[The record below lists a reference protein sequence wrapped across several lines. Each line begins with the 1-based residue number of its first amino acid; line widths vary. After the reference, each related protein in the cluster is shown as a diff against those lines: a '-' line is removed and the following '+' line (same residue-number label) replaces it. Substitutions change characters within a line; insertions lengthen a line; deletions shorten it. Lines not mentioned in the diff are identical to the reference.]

1 LAVSSVVRAFLVQK
15 MKMRNSP
22 NSPRVYPPE
31 TGLVKRAKT
40 AAHGKGRPQAVQPAP
55 ADGTVRLRRETKGR
69 GGGTV
74 IVISGVPLAGPALKE
89 LAGALKKRC
98 GCGGTIK
105 DGIIEIQG
113 DHRDTLLLELQ
124 TRGFRVKLAG
134 G

>member
-1 LAVSSVVRAFLVQK
+1 MKPADSSTLVY
-15 MKMRNSP
+15 S
-22 NSPRVYPPE
+22 SE
-31 TGLVKRAKT
+31 TGLVKQDKT
-40 AAHGKGRPQAVQPAP
+40 TSIKKARPHAIQAAP

-74 IVISGVPLAGPALKE
+74 IVISGIPLAEPALKE

-124 TRGFRVKLAG
+124 SRGYRVKLAG

>member
-1 LAVSSVVRAFLVQK
+1 MKPTDSSTLVYSSESGTIKQAAAPS
-15 MKMRNSP
+15 RN
-22 NSPRVYPPE
+22 
-31 TGLVKRAKT
+31 KAK
-40 AAHGKGRPQAVQPAP
+40 QQPAHVTP

-74 IVISGVPLAGPALKE
+74 IVISGIPLTGPPLKE

-98 GCGGTIK
+98 GCGGTVK

-113 DHRDTLLLELQ
+113 DHRDILLLELQ
-124 TRGFRVKLAG
+124 NRGFRVKLAG

>member
-1 LAVSSVVRAFLVQK
+1 MARDTSSTLVY
-15 MKMRNSP
+15 S
-22 NSPRVYPPE
+22 SE
-31 TGLVKRAKT
+31 TGLVKQPATPAKGRAKQN
-40 AAHGKGRPQAVQPAP
+40 PVQPAP
-55 ADGTVRLRRETKGR
+55 TDGTVRLRRETKGR

-74 IVISGVPLAGPALKE
+74 IVISGIPLAGPALKE

-113 DHRDTLLLELQ
+113 DHRDALLIELQ
-124 TRGFRVKLAG
+124 NRGYRVKLAG

>member
-1 LAVSSVVRAFLVQK
+1 MKPADSSTLVY
-15 MKMRNSP
+15 S
-22 NSPRVYPPE
+22 SE
-31 TGLVKRAKT
+31 TGMVKQDK
-40 AAHGKGRPQAVQPAP
+40 AAGHNKIRPQASRAVP

-74 IVISGVPLAGPALKE
+74 IVIIGVPLAGAALKE
-89 LAGALKKRC
+89 LAGALRKRC

-124 TRGFRVKLAG
+124 TRGYRVKLAG

>member
-1 LAVSSVVRAFLVQK
+1 MARDTSSTLVY
-15 MKMRNSP
+15 S
-22 NSPRVYPPE
+22 SE
-31 TGLVKRAKT
+31 TGLVKQDKISPKNKHT
-40 AAHGKGRPQAVQPAP
+40 SSSPPAAPT
-55 ADGTVRLRRETKGR
+55 DGTVRLRRETKGR

-74 IVISGVPLAGPALKE
+74 IVISGIPLAGAALKE

-124 TRGFRVKLAG
+124 NRGYRVKLAG

>member
-1 LAVSSVVRAFLVQK
+1 MTWPFSLCEAIMKPADSSTLVY
-15 MKMRNSP
+15 S
-22 NSPRVYPPE
+22 SE
-31 TGLVKRAKT
+31 TGMVKQDK
-40 AAHGKGRPQAVQPAP
+40 AAGHNKIRPQASRAVP

-74 IVISGVPLAGPALKE
+74 IVISGIPLAGAALKE

-124 TRGFRVKLAG
+124 TRGYRVKLAG

>member
-1 LAVSSVVRAFLVQK
+1 MARDTSSTLVY
-15 MKMRNSP
+15 S
-22 NSPRVYPPE
+22 SE
-31 TGLVKRAKT
+31 TGLVKQPPTQAKGRAKQN
-40 AAHGKGRPQAVQPAP
+40 PVQPSP
-55 ADGTVRLRRETKGR
+55 ANGTVRLRRETKGR

-74 IVISGVPLAGPALKE
+74 IVISGIPLGGPALKE
-89 LAGALKKRC
+89 LAGSLKKRC

-124 TRGFRVKLAG
+124 TRGYRVKLAG

>member
-1 LAVSSVVRAFLVQK
+1 MKHTDTSTLVYSS
-15 MKMRNSP
+15 
-22 NSPRVYPPE
+22 E
-31 TGLVKRAKT
+31 TGLVKQDKKSPT
-40 AAHGKGRPQAVQPAP
+40 NKHKSSSPPAIP

-74 IVISGVPLAGPALKE
+74 IVISGIPLAGPALKE

-113 DHRDTLLLELQ
+113 DHRDALLLELQ
-124 TRGFRVKLAG
+124 TRGYRVKLAG